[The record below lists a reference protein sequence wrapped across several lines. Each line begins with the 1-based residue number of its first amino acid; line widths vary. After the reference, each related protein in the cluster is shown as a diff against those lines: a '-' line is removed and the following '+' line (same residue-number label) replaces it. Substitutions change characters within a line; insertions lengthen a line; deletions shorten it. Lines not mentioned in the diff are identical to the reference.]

1 MTLQKNL
8 KKTLQKNYQ
17 KNLQKNLKKNLKKNL
32 QKNLKKTLQKN
43 YQKLKNIFLF
53 KGNDFNLYSISSRLP
68 HDLNSTMI

>member
-17 KNLQKNLKKNLKKNL
+17 KNLQKNLKKNL

-53 KGNDFNLYSISSRLP
+53 KGNDFNLYSISGRLP
-68 HDLNSTMI
+68 HDPSSTVI

>member
-17 KNLQKNLKKNLKKNL
+17 KNLQKNLKKNL
-32 QKNLKKTLQKN
+32 QKNLKKTLQKY

-68 HDLNSTMI
+68 HDLSSTVI

>member
-17 KNLQKNLKKNLKKNL
+17 KNLQKNLK
-32 QKNLKKTLQKN
+32 KNLKKTLQKN

-68 HDLNSTMI
+68 HDLSSTVI